1 MLRIDRNNHRL
12 LPLKRKT
19 LSELGLLERH
29 DIQRMIRES
38 ADHFFS
44 EMGEPLKLIG
54 EEIRPSEVVNDRIDL
69 LAVDKDGDAV
79 VIELK
84 RTNNKL
90 HLLQA
95 LAYAGMIAR
104 WEPRQFVEERQKM
117 LHQPDLEQITEELE
131 GFLEESDPEVINR
144 QQRIILLAEEFDW
157 EVLVAAEWLYEKFE
171 VDIRCYRLTAAVD
184 GDGELLTCVCIF
196 PPPEL
201 ARHAI
206 RRRSVTESRPT
217 KWASWDA
224 ALENLENAGVRDF
237 YKNQLAQGRSNY
249 LRRRALRF
257 HLDGRY
263 LFSLFARRKAVYVW
277 QRARFTND
285 VQFWTDLLG
294 ADTKAQP
301 VREGRA
307 LRFYLRTGEDC
318 ARFAEAIDR
327 KLTSTEFAETVSEEE
342 EPEAEEA
349 HAYDGPP

>member
-12 LPLKRKT
+12 LPLERRP

-38 ADHFFS
+38 ADNFFS

-54 EEIRPSEVVNDRIDL
+54 EEIKPSEVVNDRIDL
-69 LAVDKDGDAV
+69 LAVDKDGAAV

-84 RTNNKL
+84 RGNNKL

-95 LAYAGMIAR
+95 LAFAGMIAK
-104 WEPRQFVEERQKM
+104 WEPRRFVEERKKILQ
-117 LHQPDLEQITEELE
+117 QPDLEQITEEFE
-131 GFLEESDPEVINR
+131 SFLEEGDPEVINR

-157 EVLVAAEWLYEKFE
+157 EVLVAAEWLHEKFE
-171 VDIRCYRLTAAVD
+171 VDIRCYRLAAAVD

-201 ARHAI
+201 AQHAI
-206 RRRSVTESRPT
+206 RRRPNAAFHPSR
-217 KWASWDA
+217 WANWEA
-224 ALENLENAGVRDF
+224 ALESIEDTGVRDF

-257 HLDGRY
+257 HLGGRY
-263 LFSLFARRKAVYVW
+263 IFSLGARRKAVYVW
-277 QRARFTND
+277 QRARFAND

-294 ADTKAQP
+294 ANCKPQP
-301 VREGRA
+301 VKEGRA
-307 LRFYLRTGEDC
+307 LRFYLHTGEDC
-318 ARFAEAIDR
+318 ARFLDAIDR
-327 KLTSTEFAETVSEEE
+327 KLSSTEFAGTATEDE
-342 EPEAEEA
+342 EPEMEEV
-349 HAYDGPP
+349 HV